1 MKLIKNLWMIV
12 VFVLLMGCTVQEKT
26 GEVKEEIDMSGF
38 TELAYEV
45 EIPMIEEGGL
55 ILVIDRKTDKNGFIN
70 MQGELVIPMEHGVV
84 TKFSQGLCF
93 SLDGQS
99 GYYLDSEGNKVI
111 EEVDGKKIRSG
122 FEFDRAGQAIV
133 RVDGKDGEEF
143 LLIDTKGKAID
154 RYDKE
159 DLEAQKITRES
170 DPKNFSILN
179 DFRPGK
185 VYQKRRI
192 LDRFAKTT
200 FYSDGEYFGIFST
213 EDKKFVTDLIYKRVG
228 FFQNDRAI
236 VIDKEGRMLLVDK
249 EGNEI
254 LHISGKYSGLNFEL
268 YPFLSE
274 EGFALNF
281 LDEQKKAIILDVDG
295 NEVKQTNYDYIG
307 YFDQGIAKMGNVV
320 EKERKKYKYG
330 LINAKGEE
338 ILSPIYDNIGNI
350 YEGKILVK
358 ANNKWYI
365 GDVPGS

>member
-1 MKLIKNLWMIV
+1 MKLLKNIWIIC
-12 VFVLLMGCTVQEKT
+12 VFVLMMGCTFQEKT
-26 GEVKEEIDMSGF
+26 GEVKDEIDMSGF

-70 MQGELVIPMEHGVV
+70 IQGELVIPMEHGVV
-84 TKFSQGLCF
+84 TKLSQGLCF

-99 GYYLDSEGNKVI
+99 GYYLDSNGNKVI
-111 EEVDGKKIRSG
+111 EEVEGKKIRSG

-133 RVDGKDGEEF
+133 RVEGKDGDEY
-143 LLIDTKGKAID
+143 LLIDKKGKVID
-154 RYDKE
+154 RYEKE
-159 DLEAQKITRES
+159 DLGVQKIMRES
-170 DPKNFSILN
+170 DPQTFSILH
-179 DFRPGK
+179 DFRPGR
-185 VYQKRRI
+185 VYQNRRI
-192 LDRFAKTT
+192 LDRFAKIT

-213 EDKKFVTDLIYKRVG
+213 ADKKFVTDLIYKQVG
-228 FFQNDRAI
+228 FFKNNRAI
-236 VIDKEGRMLLVDK
+236 VIDKKGRMLLVDQ
-249 EGNEI
+249 EGNE
-254 LHISGKYSGLNFEL
+254 LVDISGKYSGLNFEF

-274 EGFALNF
+274 DGFALNF

-365 GDVPGS
+365 GDVPNK